1 MDLPL
6 LVAVIWSAMLIVTV
20 VVVVPILVRLLHRTY
35 LAARQLE
42 RNTARALAGGVG
54 IAGNTANIAAL
65 TTTIDVATGILET
78 SRSIEEHAATIESA
92 LASRAG
98 G

>member
-1 MDLPL
+1 MDVPL
-6 LVAVIWSAMLIVTV
+6 LVAIVWWALLIVTV

-35 LAARQLE
+35 LAARTLE
-42 RNTARALAGGVG
+42 HNTARALAGGVG

-65 TTTIDVATGILET
+65 TATIEVATDILGS
-78 SRSIEEHAATIESA
+78 SRAIEEHAGTIESA
-92 LASRAG
+92 LGSRAG